1 MVFGKIVVFDLKL
14 TQNLKTHSKFEKIH
28 SKFWNSCRGV
38 NRKQKDMINFVY
50 FGCGSV
56 GSISKAS
63 INDLVP
69 FTDDNV
75 KILKLHKIKSAKL
88 KNTLKVT
95 KDYM

>member
-1 MVFGKIVVFDLKL
+1 
-14 TQNLKTHSKFEKIH
+14 
-28 SKFWNSCRGV
+28 
-38 NRKQKDMINFVY
+38 MINFVY
-50 FGCGSV
+50 FGCDSV